1 MRRRC
6 RLPGHRSRPGTHC
19 GTLARL
25 KREQHGAPMADVRT
39 RGTRG
44 RAIPLYEQAPADSVR
59 VLGEDHPQTKIVRG
73 NLAAAPPATSVV
85 APVLRPYQPRRT
97 AEGLGGR
104 MQPPIWDDSAGAT
117 LRVVNRTIL
126 RHPPGRAPIV
136 ISGRRACRKKV
147 LSADD
152 VQELPHCRLPYGR
165 RVTLTRPARRRRPRR
180 PARARAGEPD
190 RR

>member
-1 MRRRC
+1 
-6 RLPGHRSRPGTHC
+6 
-19 GTLARL
+19 
-25 KREQHGAPMADVRT
+25 MADVRT

-126 RHPPGRAPIV
+126 NM
-136 ISGRRACRKKV
+136 
-147 LSADD
+147 
-152 VQELPHCRLPYGR
+152 
-165 RVTLTRPARRRRPRR
+165 VTIGG
-180 PARARAGEPD
+180 PARAGTA
-190 RR
+190 RRLP